1 MTKGF
6 CVHNNNLV
14 RNTFSFT
21 ALLYIYIYILPRA
34 VHYRLFAF
42 FPLRTYHTMLGYG
55 GENPLL
61 TPVQQSREPHNITVP
76 LSSPAAVAVVINIY
90 RRLLKHFQE
99 IVTMNF
105 DPCSTT
111 NNFGIF
117 IFYFP
122 VCLNSWTGWRHTLT
136 YPTLGSIPNCTSHPI
151 SCFWPNSIT
160 WVHDTEIDSISSA
173 CE

>member
-21 ALLYIYIYILPRA
+21 ALLYIYIYIYSRVLYTIDCLP
-34 VHYRLFAF
+34 FS
-42 FPLRTYHTMLGYG
+42 PLRTYHTMLGYG

-111 NNFGIF
+111 KNFGIF
-117 IFYFP
+117 IFYFSSLFEQ
-122 VCLNSWTGWRHTLT
+122 LNGM
-136 YPTLGSIPNCTSHPI
+136 TSHVNLPHTGFH
-151 SCFWPNSIT
+151 SKLYESPNQLFLTKFYYMST
-160 WVHDTEIDSISSA
+160 
-173 CE
+173 